1 MDKYI
6 AEREAKRLKGF
17 DIPNHSRY
25 TEGDGALTFAG
36 VRNVEG
42 QTLAL
47 LKRDESVMVLPID
60 QATARRLSRIAVG
73 DSVSVTPKGSIKTSK
88 GRSR

>member
-17 DIPNHSRY
+17 DIPKHSRY
-25 TEGDGALTFAG
+25 TEGDGVLTFAG
-36 VRNVEG
+36 LRTVEG

-47 LKRDESVMVLPID
+47 LKREESVLVLPVD
-60 QATARRLSRIAVG
+60 PATARRGSRIVIG
-73 DSVSVTPKGSIKTSK
+73 ESVCVTPWGSIKTSG
-88 GRSR
+88 GRHQ